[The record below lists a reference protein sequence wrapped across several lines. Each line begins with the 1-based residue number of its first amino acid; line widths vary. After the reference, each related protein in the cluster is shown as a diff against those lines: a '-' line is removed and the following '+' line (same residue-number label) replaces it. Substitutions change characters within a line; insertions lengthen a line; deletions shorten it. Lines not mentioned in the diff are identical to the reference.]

1 LNCHIDFEAPETD
14 SAFNTWTEKKEVLYH
29 NRKEESEQIFCAACH
44 NSPHAIYPTRNPYGE
59 NRDNIQPM
67 QYQNMPLP
75 MGANRNCKV
84 CHTIDMED
92 EMHHP
97 NMLREFRNE

>member
-1 LNCHIDFEAPETD
+1 
-14 SAFNTWTEKKEVLYH
+14 
-29 NRKEESEQIFCAACH
+29 
-44 NSPHAIYPTRNPYGE
+44 
-59 NRDNIQPM
+59 M

-84 CHTIDMED
+84 CHTVDMED